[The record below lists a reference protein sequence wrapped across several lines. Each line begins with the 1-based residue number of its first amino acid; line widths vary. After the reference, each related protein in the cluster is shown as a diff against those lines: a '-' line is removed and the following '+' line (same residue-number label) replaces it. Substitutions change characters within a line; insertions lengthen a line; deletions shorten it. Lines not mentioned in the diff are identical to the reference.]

1 MLPGFPGSFFGRY
14 EGSSITHWRAR
25 IAPLKMNV
33 SELFQ
38 GYELLADRADE
49 AFREVEKEYGP
60 NISCERHCSD
70 CCHAVFGLFPI
81 EAAYLKQHFDQLKS
95 EVKRAALLRGNEM
108 EKGLKRL
115 EATLKTH
122 EGDPQ
127 MQAYAMAR
135 ERIRC
140 PLLDDSQDCIL
151 YPHRPITCR
160 IYGVP
165 TRIQGKGRVCGKSGF
180 KQGESVPL
188 FDLDGV
194 YRDLYALSRE
204 LLKTEGKDDPE
215 QASLLFSVS
224 RVISAPLDEVI
235 HETFG

>member
-1 MLPGFPGSFFGRY
+1 
-14 EGSSITHWRAR
+14 
-25 IAPLKMNV
+25 LKKNIF
-33 SELFQ
+33 ELFQ
-38 GYELLADRADE
+38 GYELLVDSADADFRA
-49 AFREVEKEYGP
+49 VEKEYGS
-60 NISCERHCSD
+60 NVMCTRHCSD

-81 EAAYLKQHFDQLKS
+81 EAAYLKQHFDRLES
-95 EVKRAALLRGNEM
+95 EAKKAALLRGNEM

-151 YPHRPITCR
+151 YLYRPITCR
-160 IYGVP
+160 VYGVP

-180 KQGESVPL
+180 KQGKSFPV

-204 LLKTEGKDDPE
+204 LLKAEGKDDPE
-215 QASLLFSVS
+215 KASLLFSIS
-224 RVISAPLDEVI
+224 RVISAPLDEI
-235 HETFG
+235 LHETFG